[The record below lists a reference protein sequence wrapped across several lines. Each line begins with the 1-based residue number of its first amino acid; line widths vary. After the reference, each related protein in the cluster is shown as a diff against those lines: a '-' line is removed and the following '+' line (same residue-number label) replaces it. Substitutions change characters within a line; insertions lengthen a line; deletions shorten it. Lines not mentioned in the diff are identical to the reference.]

1 MDTSLLMSGVC
12 FFIWITKENSIFLP
26 LCHGPL
32 SLLRS
37 CKHMHSW
44 FLGFGPSDHHIPV
57 PRPHTPTEE
66 SQPPDILEILDTSS
80 KIFVAELDE
89 WQDVR
94 PGISGKCGGVR
105 VNIEVWEDG
114 SDGCWNE

>member
-1 MDTSLLMSGVC
+1 MFLYLDHQRKFHTSPPLSRTSQSPSLLQ
-12 FFIWITKENSIFLP
+12 KYAFLVSP
-26 LCHGPL
+26 
-32 SLLRS
+32 
-37 CKHMHSW
+37 
-44 FLGFGPSDHHIPV
+44 GFGPSDHHIPV

-66 SQPPDILEILDTSS
+66 YQPPDVLEILDTDS

-94 PGISGKCGGVR
+94 PGISGTCEGVQ